1 MREQVLDYIRGLNL
15 GSYNVSDEVPR
26 DESGVPLYI
35 RNPKRIYVGVDEY
48 NETPLI
54 NTFSGFDLHTYTTS
68 VSVIFSSDA
77 KKLPQNYTSLVGS
90 LIGAKDIATADGFNS
105 REAVVSTV
113 TENDLLVT
121 QIEYSFTKIR

>member
-1 MREQVLDYIRGLNL
+1 MREEVLDYIKGLNL
-15 GSYNVSDEVPR
+15 GSYNVSDEIPR
-26 DESGVPLYI
+26 EESGTPLYI
-35 RNPKRIYVGVDEY
+35 RNPKRIYVTVDEY
-48 NETPLI
+48 NETPLL
-54 NTFSGFDLHTYTTS
+54 NALNGFNLHTYTTS

-90 LIGAKDIATADGFNS
+90 LIGAKDINTTEGYNS

-113 TENDLLVT
+113 TEADLLVT